1 MATPPRIIAVTK
13 GEATYFSFEALSIT
27 GVQDRQA
34 VAEAKKKA
42 DAAKRLAQ
50 LNVKSSSGSS
60 PRADRKNMY
69 DEMRDIYEQI
79 NGRG

>member
-1 MATPPRIIAVTK
+1 MAVLR
-13 GEATYFSFEALSIT
+13 EAEKRALSIT

-60 PRADRKNMY
+60 PKAASGDMY
-69 DEMRDIYEQI
+69 SEMREIYEQI